1 MISKLKRTPGIY
13 LVGFMACGKSMVG
26 KKLAERLGWSFADI
40 DADIESAQTAT
51 INEIFDTRGE
61 EEFRQLEGEAI
72 RKRVRMIQSGHPT
85 VVALGGGAFGQ
96 PRNHDLI
103 ENNGVSIWLDC
114 PLPLIRRR
122 IEGSQCRPLARDP
135 AKFEVLYY
143 ARRESYERADYR
155 IEITSDDA
163 GLTVEAVLAPPIF

>member
-13 LVGFMACGKSMVG
+13 LVGFMACGKSVVG

-40 DADIESAQTAT
+40 DADIEREQKTT

-61 EEFRQLEGEAI
+61 EEFRRLENEAI
-72 RKRVRMIQSGHPT
+72 RRRVHMIQSGHAT

-103 ENNGVSIWLDC
+103 EHNGVSIWLDC

-122 IEGSQCRPLARDP
+122 VEGSQCRPLARDP

-143 ARRESYERADYR
+143 ARRESYARADYR
-155 IEITSDDA
+155 IEVTSDDT
-163 GLTVEAVLAPPIF
+163 GLVVEAVLALPIF